1 VKIKNKSKRK
11 QEQFMSITSALQ
23 IGVSGLQANSSR
35 VENISS
41 NIANASTVGY
51 RRTFADFVTQNTGSS
66 QAGVLTEV
74 RASITTNG
82 NLQNT
87 GRSADL
93 AVEGDGFFV
102 VSRMPNDPVESNYYL
117 TRAGSF
123 TPDQDGNLRN
133 SAGYFLGGFP
143 VDASGSTGAVAGGDY
158 ADLRTVNVSSYQ
170 VDGSPSSQITMSGN
184 VPAQETGLATPGD
197 PFAST
202 VRYVNQLGGAEEL
215 NLSWQPSAT
224 GSEWTVSITDDAGT
238 NYGSATVTFN
248 DSGPDAGSPASYVS
262 GGLPIDPATGV
273 ISLTINNGTTPQ
285 VLDIALGA
293 PGTFEGVTQ
302 FAGDY
307 TPPTFTDDGVET
319 GSLSR
324 AEMSDTGV
332 LYGVFSNGQRR
343 ALFEI
348 PLANVTN
355 PDQLRSVDGN
365 AYVSTRES
373 GAISLNS
380 ALTNGMGGVVSGALE
395 GSNVD
400 IAQELTDLIQTQ
412 RAYAS
417 NAKIITTSDEM
428 LDETLRI
435 KR

>member
-1 VKIKNKSKRK
+1 
-11 QEQFMSITSALQ
+11 MSITGALQ
-23 IGVSGLQANSSR
+23 IGVSGLQANSNR

-51 RRTFADFVTQNTGSS
+51 RRTFSEFVTQNTGSS

-74 RASITTNG
+74 RASISANG

-87 GRSADL
+87 GRAADL
-93 AVEGDGFFV
+93 AVEGGGFFI
-102 VSRMPNDPVESNYYL
+102 VSRTPNDPVESNYYL

-133 SAGYFLGGFP
+133 TAGYYLSGFP
-143 VDASGSTGAVAGGDY
+143 VDDAGTVGAIAGGDY
-158 ADLRTVNVSSYQ
+158 GDLRTVNVSSYQ
-170 VDGSPSSQITMSGN
+170 MEGAPSTQVIMAGN

-197 PFAST
+197 PFTST
-202 VRYVNQLGGAEEL
+202 LRYVNQLGGAEEL
-215 NLSWQPSAT
+215 TLSWQPSAT
-224 GSEWTVSITDDAGT
+224 GSEWTVSITDPAGT
-238 NYGSATVTFN
+238 NYGTATVAFN
-248 DSGPDAGSPASYVS
+248 DSGANAGSPASYVS
-262 GGLPIDPATGV
+262 TGLPIDPATGV
-273 ISLTINNGTTPQ
+273 VTLSINNGAIPQ
-285 VLDIALGA
+285 ALEISLGA
-293 PGTFEGVTQ
+293 PNSFEGMTQ
-302 FAGDY
+302 FSGDY
-307 TPPTFTDDGVET
+307 TPPSYSGDGTET
-319 GSLSR
+319 GSLVR
-324 AEMSDTGV
+324 AEMTESGV
-332 LYGVFSNGQRR
+332 LYGVFSNGARR
-343 ALFEI
+343 AIFEV

-355 PDQLRSVDGN
+355 PDQLRSVAGN
-365 AYVSTRES
+365 AYVATRGS
-373 GAISLNS
+373 GAVSMN
-380 ALTNGMGGVVSGALE
+380 AAMTNGTGAVVSGVLE

>member
-1 VKIKNKSKRK
+1 
-11 QEQFMSITSALQ
+11 MSITSALQ
-23 IGVSGLQANSSR
+23 IGVSGLQANSNR

-51 RRTFADFVTQNTGSS
+51 RRTFSEFVTQNTGSS

-74 RASITTNG
+74 RASISTNG

-87 GRSADL
+87 GRAADL
-93 AVEGDGFFV
+93 AVEGAGFFV
-102 VSRMPNDPVESNYYL
+102 VSRTPNDPVESNYYL

-133 SAGYFLGGFP
+133 TAGYYLSGFP
-143 VDASGSTGAVAGGDY
+143 VDETGATGAVSGGDY
-158 ADLRTVNVSSYQ
+158 GDLSTVNVSSYQ
-170 VDGSPSSQITMSGN
+170 MEGSPSSQITMSGN

-197 PFAST
+197 PFASS

-215 NLSWQPSAT
+215 TLSWQPGST
-224 GSEWTVSITDDAGT
+224 GSEWTVSITDADGT
-238 NYGSATVTFN
+238 SYGSATVAFN
-248 DSGPDAGSPASYVS
+248 DSGPNAGSPASYVS

-285 VLDIALGA
+285 ALDISLGA
-293 PGTFEGVTQ
+293 PGSFDGMTQ

-307 TPPTFTDDGVET
+307 TPPSYTGDGTET
-319 GSLSR
+319 GSLVR

-332 LYGVFSNGQRR
+332 LYGVFSNGERR
-343 ALFEI
+343 AIFEV

-355 PDQLRSVDGN
+355 PDQLRSVAGN
-365 AYVSTRES
+365 AYIATRDS
-373 GAISLNS
+373 GAVSMSS
-380 ALTNGMGGVVSGALE
+380 ALTNGVGAVVSGVLE

-417 NAKIITTSDEM
+417 SAKIITTSDEM